1 MKNLAKVTKK
11 THNKISVENGNAT
24 VIYNGCSLSKK
35 IDKPNGIYEF
45 MADEL
50 IKINELDSQGVEI
63 QNGKTVSYSPNI
75 EIKKILDCIPFISDD
90 IARHKMQGIFFDE
103 NNMVVT
109 NGYVLICLQSDWNL
123 TTSFVLKKDVIELIK
138 MVWDKKQKYLE
149 LHLCKKESGRYYFI
163 VELLGY
169 KIQSFEIDEKSL
181 ADFPQ
186 YKKVIPPKESFEKA
200 YKIQVNKD
208 LIEKIKSL
216 HEVDKYV
223 YFDFTNNK
231 IFAFNEKLS
240 FKKEFDVEF
249 IKTTFEEKQEFILLM
264 PCRDEFN
271 LLSIEAVLLNNN
283 YIKEIFTVYK
293 NKGNEEITIGFG
305 GATKALIIN

>member
-1 MKNLAKVTKK
+1 MKNLAKVAKK
-11 THNKISVENGNAT
+11 THNKIRVENGNAT

-50 IKINELDSQGVEI
+50 IKINELEQDIEMPKGEPFF
-63 QNGKTVSYSPNI
+63 YSPNI
-75 EIKKILDCIPFISDD
+75 EIKRVLDCAPFISDD
-90 IARHKMQGIFFDE
+90 KTSPRMQSVFFDG
-103 NNMVVT
+103 NNMVAT
-109 NGYVLICLQSDWNL
+109 NGYVLICLQSNLNL
-123 TTSFVLKKDVIELIK
+123 TTSFVLRKDVIDLIK
-138 MVWDKKQKYLE
+138 MVWDKKRKYLT
-149 LHLCKKESGRYYFI
+149 LNLYKKESGCYYFI
-163 VELLGY
+163 VELLDY

-271 LLSIEAVLLNNN
+271 LLSNEAILLNSN
-283 YIKEIFTVYK
+283 YVKEIFTFYK
-293 NKGNEEITIGFG
+293 DKEITIGFG

>member
-1 MKNLAKVTKK
+1 L
-11 THNKISVENGNAT
+11 
-24 VIYNGCSLSKK
+24 
-35 IDKPNGIYEF
+35 
-45 MADEL
+45 
-50 IKINELDSQGVEI
+50 
-63 QNGKTVSYSPNI
+63 
-75 EIKKILDCIPFISDD
+75 
-90 IARHKMQGIFFDE
+90 
-103 NNMVVT
+103 
-109 NGYVLICLQSDWNL
+109 NL
-123 TTSFVLKKDVIELIK
+123 TTSFVLRKDVIDLIK

-149 LHLCKKESGRYYFI
+149 LHLCKKESGCYYFI
-163 VELLGY
+163 IELFDY

-200 YKIQVNKD
+200 YKIQMNKD

-271 LLSIEAVLLNNN
+271 LLSNEAILLGSN
-283 YIKEIFTVYK
+283 YVKEIFTFYK
-293 NKGNEEITIGFG
+293 DKEITIGFS